1 VVAGLGAEGAG
12 AIQVWNEGG
21 STVTRVVLMGCQVAT
36 LYSEFEQIKRGELGE
51 EGEVWCRLEE
61 VEAGYVGCA
70 RRLVGAKSVGW
81 GDVEEGRGVKMIV
94 AALPPDI

>member
-1 VVAGLGAEGAG
+1 
-12 AIQVWNEGG
+12 VWNEGG